1 MSSSPNLDDVL
12 LDKVTDLLKTQL
24 GGTAT
29 ILSAAPS
36 PVSPINNCPPLTSYD
51 ERPGTQELAPKPLGD
66 LDITAKGTTLQIRLI
81 NAIYYP
87 TQLPGCRLRYDKI
100 VDITN
105 SKKPVDMYHTNPDGT
120 RKFDSLGQPMPM
132 FYKNMPHEN
141 HGPLKPNTPAVDL
154 TQTILD
160 QVTEL
165 LKEELTAAPLPVP
178 LPVPPVPPV
187 PAPLPVG
194 SVITSVEDMKQK
206 FASLGTVYPAVVVS
220 V

>member
-1 MSSSPNLDDVL
+1 MSSSSPLPNLDDVL
-12 LDKVTDLLKTQL
+12 LDKVTDLLKEQL
-24 GGTAT
+24 GGIAT
-29 ILSAAPS
+29 ISSAATR
-36 PVSPINNCPPLTSYD
+36 PVSLINNCPPLTPYD
-51 ERPGTQELAPKPLGD
+51 ERPGTQELAPKPLGN

-120 RKFDSLGQPMPM
+120 RKLDNSGQPMPM

-141 HGPLKPNTPAVDL
+141 HGPLKPKAPAVDL

-178 LPVPPVPPV
+178 VLLPLPVP
-187 PAPLPVG
+187 LPIG
-194 SVITSVEDMKQK
+194 SVITSVEDLKKK
-206 FASLGTVYPAVVVS
+206 FASLGTVYPPPVS

>member
-1 MSSSPNLDDVL
+1 MSSSKPSSNLDEVL
-12 LDKVTDLLKTQL
+12 LDKVTDLLKEQL
-24 GGTAT
+24 GGTTT
-29 ILSAAPS
+29 ISSAAPS

-51 ERPGTQELAPKPLGD
+51 KLPGTQELAPKPLGN

-120 RKFDSLGQPMPM
+120 RKLDNSGQPMPM

-141 HGPLKPNTPAVDL
+141 HEPKSKAPAVDL

-165 LKEELTAAPLPVP
+165 LKEEL
-178 LPVPPVPPV
+178 
-187 PAPLPVG
+187 
-194 SVITSVEDMKQK
+194 IMMI
-206 FASLGTVYPAVVVS
+206 
-220 V
+220 

>member
-12 LDKVTDLLKTQL
+12 LDKVTDLLKEQL
-24 GGTAT
+24 GGTTT
-29 ILSAAPS
+29 ILSVPS
-36 PVSPINNCPPLTSYD
+36 LVSPINNCPPLTPYD
-51 ERPGTQELAPKPLGD
+51 KLPGTQELAPKPLGN

-120 RKFDSLGQPMPM
+120 RKLDNSGQPMPM

-141 HGPLKPNTPAVDL
+141 HEPKSKAPAVDL

-178 LPVPPVPPV
+178 VLLPLPVP
-187 PAPLPVG
+187 LPIG
-194 SVITSVEDMKQK
+194 SVITSVEDLKKK
-206 FASLGTVYPAVVVS
+206 FASLGTVYPPPVS